1 MINVFQVHSGI
12 PLLSLSLMK
21 DECTNYVLW
30 QNTSTW
36 MDKNAKFVY
45 RCDSDVIASVRKVS
59 DGCKPRKQFSY
70 FKSFFSEIKVSW
82 GNYAEES
89 YYHLEDLVLISFIK
103 SHYDDSSKSK
113 DRNIELH
120 TSDTSYFFISG
131 ILFLFNQFFL
141 YCLCLNLSFQG
152 ILFIIYNNY

>member
-21 DECTNYVLW
+21 DERTNYVLW
-30 QNTSTW
+30 KNTSTW
-36 MDKNAKFVY
+36 MEKNAKFVY

-59 DGCKPRKQFSY
+59 EGCKPRKQFSY
-70 FKSFFSEIKVSW
+70 FKSFLSEIKVSW

-89 YYHLEDLVLISFIK
+89 YYHLEDLVLISSIK

-131 ILFLFNQFFL
+131 ILFLFTQFSL
-141 YCLCLNLSFQG
+141 YCLCLNFSFQG

>member
-30 QNTSTW
+30 KNTSTW

-89 YYHLEDLVLISFIK
+89 YYHLPFTIADRKQNCQKSRVDIYFVNGFRSYANTIFNKLLSANSVWCYSFI
-103 SHYDDSSKSK
+103 
-113 DRNIELH
+113 
-120 TSDTSYFFISG
+120 
-131 ILFLFNQFFL
+131 
-141 YCLCLNLSFQG
+141 
-152 ILFIIYNNY
+152 